1 MKKIY
6 FGLFAILFA
15 FNAQAFDVAG
25 SLNKVSAA
33 TNEAAQ
39 KVEASKNADDT
50 AKAELQNQIEAKK
63 AELEAKANEQKAESD
78 AKKAEQEKAVKDVKD
93 SVNNLKNAFSK

>member
-6 FGLFAILFA
+6 FGLFAVLFA

-39 KVEASKNADDT
+39 KVEASKNADAN
-50 AKAELQNQIEAKK
+50 AKAAVQDKIDAKK
-63 AELEAKANEQKAESD
+63 AELEAKAAEQKAQND
-78 AKKAEQEKAVKDVKD
+78 AKKAEQEKAVQDVKD
-93 SVNNLKNAFSK
+93 SVYNLKGAFSK

>member
-6 FGLFAILFA
+6 FGLFAVLFA

-25 SLNKVSAA
+25 SLNKVSAV

-39 KVEASKNADDT
+39 KVEAQKNADAN
-50 AKAELQNQIEAKK
+50 AKAAVQDKIDAKK
-63 AELEAKANEQKAESD
+63 AELEAKAAEQKAQSD

-93 SVNNLKNAFSK
+93 SVNNLKGAFSK

>member
-6 FGLFAILFA
+6 FGLFAVLFA

-39 KVEASKNADDT
+39 KVEASKNADAN
-50 AKAELQNQIEAKK
+50 AKAAVQDKIDAKK
-63 AELEAKANEQKAESD
+63 AELEAKAAEQKAQND
-78 AKKAEQEKAVKDVKD
+78 AKKAEQEKAVQDVKD
-93 SVNNLKNAFSK
+93 SVNNLKGAFSK